1 MKWALTITFFLF
13 LNLCQAQNKI
23 DFSIVVGGKDVGD
36 FYVTKS
42 VSGDTTVYSGVSKTQ
57 VSLAKMFAID
67 YTVNVI
73 HIGGELW
80 RSTMRNI
87 VNNDTRDAI
96 EVKRDR
102 DVFKVFEEG
111 ELERTI
117 NIKPDITSLE
127 MYYSEPKG
135 VSRTLSEVQGL
146 VKNVTQVK
154 ENVYKVEGESS
165 YESYFHYKNGA
176 LQKVVVHYSLAKF
189 EIRRD

>member
-13 LNLCQAQNKI
+13 LNLSQAQNKI

>member
-1 MKWALTITFFLF
+1 MKWVLTITFFSII
-13 LNLCQAQNKI
+13 NLSQAQNKI

-57 VSLAKMFAID
+57 VSLAKMFAVD

-73 HIGGELW
+73 HINGEFW

-87 VNNDTRDAI
+87 VNNNTRDAI
-96 EVKRDR
+96 EVKKERDSI
-102 DVFKVFEEG
+102 KVFEEG
-111 ELERTI
+111 DLERI
-117 NIKPDITSLE
+117 IKIKPDITSLE

-135 VSRTLSEVQGL
+135 VNRTLSEVHGL
-146 VKNVTQVK
+146 IKNVTQVK

>member
-1 MKWALTITFFLF
+1 MKWALTITFSFFL
-13 LNLCQAQNKI
+13 LLTQAQQKI
-23 DFSIVVGGKDVGD
+23 NFSIVVGGKDVGD

-42 VSGDTTVYSGVSKTQ
+42 VSGDTTVYGGVSKTQ

-73 HIGGELW
+73 HVGGELW

-87 VNNDTRDAI
+87 VNNDTRDAL
-96 EVKRDR
+96 EVKRESG
-102 DVFKVFEEG
+102 VFKVFEEG

-117 NIKPDITSLE
+117 SNKPDISSLE

-135 VSRTLSEVQGL
+135 VSKTLSEVQGL
-146 VKNVTQVK
+146 LKNVTMVK

-165 YESYFHYKNGA
+165 YESYFHYKDGE

>member
-1 MKWALTITFFLF
+1 MKWALTITFSFFL
-13 LNLCQAQNKI
+13 LLTQAQQKI
-23 DFSIVVGGKDVGD
+23 NFSIVVGGKDVGD

-42 VSGDTTVYSGVSKTQ
+42 VSGDTTVYAGVSKTQ

-73 HIGGELW
+73 HVGGELW

-87 VNNDTRDAI
+87 VNNDTRDAL
-96 EVKRDR
+96 EVKRESG
-102 DVFKVFEEG
+102 VFKVFEEG

-117 NIKPDITSLE
+117 SNKPDISSLE

-135 VSRTLSEVQGL
+135 VSKTLSEVQGL
-146 VKNVTQVK
+146 LKNVTLVK

-165 YESYFHYKNGA
+165 YESYFHYKDGE